1 MTEQKN
7 LPLAEDIPSL
17 DVRPVPR
24 SIRHATVI
32 GALSAIKPGRSLD
45 LVAPHDPQPL
55 LKQVDGLEPNTWSV
69 EYLVSGP
76 DAWTL
81 RLTRATN

>member
-1 MTEQKN
+1 MPAN
-7 LPLAEDIPSL
+7 LPLAEETPTL

-55 LKQVDGLEPNTWSV
+55 LRQVEGLEPGTWSV
-69 EYLVSGP
+69 EYLEKGP

-81 RLTRATN
+81 RLTRAEA

>member
-1 MTEQKN
+1 MSTN
-7 LPLAEDIPSL
+7 LPMAEEIPAL

-32 GALSAIKPGRSLD
+32 GALSAIRPGRSLD

-55 LKQVDGLEPNTWSV
+55 LRQVDGLEPDTWSV
-69 EYLVSGP
+69 EYLEKGP
-76 DAWTL
+76 EAWTL
-81 RLTRATN
+81 RLTRAES

>member
-1 MTEQKN
+1 MTQTN
-7 LPLAEDIPSL
+7 LPLAEETPTL
-17 DVRPVPR
+17 DVRPIPR

-32 GALSAIKPGRSLD
+32 GALSAIRPGRSLD

-55 LKQVDGLEPNTWSV
+55 LRQVEGLEPGVWSV
-69 EYLVSGP
+69 EYLVPGP

-81 RLTRATN
+81 RLTRAES

>member
-1 MTEQKN
+1 MSTN
-7 LPLAEDIPSL
+7 LPMADDNDVPTL

-32 GALSAIKPGRSLD
+32 GALSAIRPGRSLD

-55 LKQVDGLEPNTWSV
+55 LRQIEGLEPDTWTV
-69 EYLVSGP
+69 TYLVTEP
-76 DAWTL
+76 EAWTL
-81 RLTRATN
+81 RLTRAEA

>member
-1 MTEQKN
+1 MTTN
-7 LPLAEDIPSL
+7 LPMVEETPAL
-17 DVRPVPR
+17 DVRPIPR

-55 LKQVDGLEPNTWSV
+55 LRQVDGLEPNTWTV
-69 EYLVSGP
+69 DYLQEGP
-76 DAWTL
+76 EAWIL
-81 RLTRATN
+81 RLTRAGS